1 MARFFREQDIDE
13 FRDCFYLNAHSG
25 QIRSLDELTIIM
37 RSVGMSPTITE
48 LKKYFKEKNGK
59 ISFADFLEI
68 MHVHSQKEN
77 TPHEILMAFRASDK
91 GRTGQVLARDLRRI
105 LINWG
110 EKLSPRE
117 VDHILREANVTPN
130 GYVKYE
136 DFIRV
141 VSAPVPDYY

>member
-48 LKKYFKEKNGK
+48 LKKYFREKGGK

-68 MHVHSQKEN
+68 MHTHSQKEN
-77 TPHEILMAFRASDK
+77 IPQEILMAFRASDK
-91 GRTGQVLARDLRRI
+91 GHSGQILARDLRRI
-105 LINWG
+105 LTNWG

-117 VDHILREANVTPN
+117 VDHILREANIMPN
-130 GYVKYE
+130 GYIKYE

-141 VSAPVPDYY
+141 VCAPIPDYY